1 MATTRILRTPAAFW
15 GVQLGA
21 LALVVTIAGGAV
33 GTRYYVDCH
42 ATTPG
47 DGTRGRPWSSLAD
60 ANAVV
65 LSPGDRL
72 LLRRGTTCAGPL
84 APTGTGSA
92 DAPVVV
98 GGWGRGPRPRIE
110 GAPEDAVLLR
120 NTSHMALHDL
130 EVTNAGPEARRR
142 GVHVVADGAV
152 VRDVTVRG
160 LYVHDV
166 DGDLEKDRDG
176 SGGIQVDVYDGGRF
190 EGLHIE
196 RNRIEDVSRSGIF
209 VVAGSGTRPRSGE
222 PWPEASTGVLVER
235 NRLTRLGGDGIVA
248 LRTVGAVLQDNV
260 VSAGNLRGYDF
271 LQPDRV
277 CNAGIWT
284 FDANDTVIQ
293 RNEVFDMRF
302 NGCDGTGFD
311 VDYDQ
316 DGTIVQFNYSHDN
329 GGGFI
334 LLCTDPA
341 PRRAEVR
348 FNLSV
353 NDAAAVTTAPCL
365 FPEIGGNDGVRFY
378 NNTIV
383 GSNPLLGFQGGS
395 IGQFFG
401 SETPEF
407 YDNLFVAS
415 PPVDA
420 SFPCG
425 DRCASNLFFG
435 MPPSGANAVSADPRF
450 RRPTRG
456 GRSRRVAKGYR
467 LRRHSPAIGAGVPV
481 PGSIDVDY
489 FGHRF
494 DVDRPS
500 IGFHQPRVRRPQ

>member
-1 MATTRILRTPAAFW
+1 MITIRTLRTPAAFW

-21 LALVVTIAGGAV
+21 VALVTTIAGAAV
-33 GTRYYVDCH
+33 GARYYVDCH
-42 ATTPG
+42 ATKPG
-47 DGTRGRPWSSLAD
+47 DGTRRHPWSSLAD
-60 ANAVV
+60 ANAVL

-84 APTGTGSA
+84 APTGAGDA

-98 GGWGRGPRPRIE
+98 GGWGRGSRPRIE

-120 NTSHMALHDL
+120 NTSHMVLRDL

-142 GVHVVADGAV
+142 GVHVVADGEV
-152 VRDVTVRG
+152 VRDVTVRD

-166 DGDLEKDRDG
+166 DGDLKKDQDG
-176 SGGIQVDVYDGGRF
+176 SGGIQVDVYGGGRF

-196 RNRIEDVSRSGIF
+196 GNRIEDVSRSGIF
-209 VVAGSGTRPRSGE
+209 VVAGSGTRPPSGE
-222 PWPEASTGVLVER
+222 PWPEASTWVVVEG
-235 NRLTRLGGDGIVA
+235 NRLARLGGDGIVA
-248 LRTVGAVLQDNV
+248 LGTVGAVLQDNV

-271 LQPDRV
+271 TQPERV

-284 FDANDTVIQ
+284 FDANDTMIQ
-293 RNEVFDMRF
+293 RNEVFDMRL

-329 GGGFI
+329 EGGFI
-334 LLCTDPA
+334 LICTDSA
-341 PRRAEVR
+341 LRRAEVR

-353 NDAAAVTTAPCL
+353 NDAAAATTAPCR
-365 FPEIGGNDGVRFY
+365 FPEIGTNDGVRFY

-383 GSNPLLGFQGGS
+383 GSNPLLGFEGGP

-401 SETPEF
+401 SEAPEF
-407 YDNLFVAS
+407 YDNLFVAT

-420 SFPCG
+420 TFPCG
-425 DRCASNLFFG
+425 DRCANNLFFG
-435 MPPSGANAVSADPRF
+435 LPPSGTNAVTTDPRF
-450 RRPTRG
+450 RRPTLRG
-456 GRSRRVAKGYR
+456 GGRRVAKGHR
-467 LRRHSPAIGAGVPV
+467 LRSRSPAIGAGVPV

-489 FGHRF
+489 FGRRF
-494 DVDRPS
+494 DVARPS
-500 IGFHQPRVRRPQ
+500 IGFHQPSLR